1 MLHPEVEW
9 CNDCGTEKL
18 SSAEVVLSNFVQGI
32 LQTWEGN
39 LTEELGNLVVTTIK
53 VEEIREMV
61 WHPHGRLNSGLL
73 VRAWNDARGQS
84 VLEREFVIN
93 MPVKQ

>member
-1 MLHPEVEW
+1 M
-9 CNDCGTEKL
+9 
-18 SSAEVVLSNFVQGI
+18 SNFVQGI

-39 LTEELGNLVVTTIK
+39 LTEELGNLVVTTIR

-84 VLEREFVIN
+84 LLEHGMKLAKVYPPANCFLIC
-93 MPVKQ
+93 